1 MTCPCGKE
9 FETIRER
16 LSHIILDKCEPARKE
31 LEARNIVMATVTL
44 ESQGRQAVEDARR
57 EREFAADH

>member
-1 MTCPCGKE
+1 MMCPCGKE

-16 LSHIILDKCEPARKE
+16 LNHIVLDRCEPARKE

-44 ESQGRQAVEDARR
+44 ASQGHQAVEDGKR